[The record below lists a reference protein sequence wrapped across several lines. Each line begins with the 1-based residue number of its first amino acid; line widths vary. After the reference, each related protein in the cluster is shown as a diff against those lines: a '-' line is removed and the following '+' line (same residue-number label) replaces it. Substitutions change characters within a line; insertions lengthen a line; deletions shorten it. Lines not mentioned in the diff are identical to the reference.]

1 MPPRRKRLRRQAL
14 RVEQHPRY
22 PLFALAL
29 TGQELLDITG
39 IARMSRNDAG
49 QLLGYQRPEVRRHVR
64 NITEYLNSDDVLFP
78 NAVVL
83 ALDNSSRF
91 RVRRGH
97 RDAHSTL
104 GTLEIPLPT
113 NGDPKPA
120 WVVDGQQRMM
130 ALASSA
136 RTDLP
141 IPVSAF
147 IADDLAVQREQFLRI
162 NSVKPLPRGLTTEL
176 LPEIDSVLPQ
186 HLARRRAPSI
196 LCDLMNRD
204 PASPMKGL
212 IRRASMSKAE
222 LARAR
227 FSDTTI
233 IKILQD
239 SLSSPSGCLFRYRNI
254 ATGELDWTGARQVLF
269 LYWQAVKETFPEAW
283 GLVPTKSRLTHSVGL
298 RAMGRLMDRVML
310 SVNPDERGSRNLV
323 RRELR
328 KVKPV
333 CHWTSGRW
341 AELNNL
347 RWNELQNVPAHVRM
361 LSNFLSQV
369 YLSA

>member
-14 RVEQHPRY
+14 RLEQHPRY
-22 PLFALAL
+22 PLFTFAL
-29 TGQELLDITG
+29 TGTELLAITG
-39 IARMSRNDAG
+39 IARLNRDEAG
-49 QLLGYQRPEVRRHVR
+49 RLLGYQRPEVRRHVR
-64 NITEYLNSDDVLFP
+64 NIAEYLNSNDVLFP

-83 ALDNSSRF
+83 ALDSNSRF
-91 RVRRGH
+91 RARRGQA
-97 RDAHSTL
+97 DVHSAV

-130 ALASSA
+130 ALATSD
-136 RTDLP
+136 RTELP

-186 HLARRRAPSI
+186 HLSRRRAPSI
-196 LCDLMNRD
+196 LCDLLNRD
-204 PASPMKGL
+204 ARSPMRGL
-212 IRRASMSKAE
+212 IRRASMSKRE
-222 LARAR
+222 LAGAR

-239 SLSSPSGCLFRYRNI
+239 SLSSPSGCLFRYRNV
-254 ATGELDWTGARQVLF
+254 ATGELDWTGATEVLF
-269 LYWQAVKETFPEAW
+269 TYWNAVQETFPEAW
-283 GLVPTKSRLTHSVGL
+283 HLPPTKSRLTHSIGL

-310 SVNPDERGSRNLV
+310 SVDPAQSATRGEV

-333 CHWTSGRW
+333 CHWTSGHW
-341 AELNNL
+341 NELNGM

-361 LSNFLSQV
+361 LSNFLTQV
-369 YLSA
+369 YLDA